1 MHYFAYGSNML
12 TRRLAAVDRAPSAR
26 PIAIGTLPGRRLRF
40 HKIGLDGSGKCD
52 AALTGKDS
60 DRIYGVLFELD
71 RADQAALDRLECAG
85 GGYVAEIVR
94 VALPVGYVDAATYIA
109 RRTRPGLQPFHWYKA
124 LVVAGALEHG
134 LPAAYVAGLRAVASI
149 DDPDDARRQR
159 NETLL
164 VQV

>member
-71 RADQAALDRLECAG
+71 RADQAARITSYNVCYTKL
-85 GGYVAEIVR
+85 
-94 VALPVGYVDAATYIA
+94 
-109 RRTRPGLQPFHWYKA
+109 
-124 LVVAGALEHG
+124 
-134 LPAAYVAGLRAVASI
+134 LRI
-149 DDPDDARRQR
+149 
-159 NETLL
+159 L
-164 VQV
+164 